1 MLKKLIILIS
11 LTLALF
17 SFDKNVP
24 NGKIMGTS
32 SCPVC
37 GMHIKKF
44 YKTSHA
50 VVYTN
55 GKKEHF
61 CSITCLAKNMKKRK
75 DIKTIYVVD
84 ALTNKLIN
92 AKKAIYVIGSKVP
105 STMGNS
111 SRLAFASKSN
121 AMAFQKKYGG
131 KISNFSTAL
140 KSKK

>member
-1 MLKKLIILIS
+1 MFKKLIILIT

-37 GMHIKKF
+37 SMHIKKF

-61 CSITCLAKNMKKRK
+61 CSMACLAQTIKKRK

-84 ALTNKLIN
+84 ASTNKLIN

-111 SRLAFASKSN
+111 SRLAFASKSS
-121 AMAFQKKYGG
+121 AVEFQKKYGG
-131 KISNFSTAL
+131 KITNFSTAL
-140 KSKK
+140 KAK

>member
-1 MLKKLIILIS
+1 MFKKLILLLS

-24 NGKIMGTS
+24 NGKVMGTS
-32 SCPVC
+32 SCPTC
-37 GMHIKKF
+37 NMNIKKF

-50 VVYTN
+50 VVYNN

-84 ALTNKLIN
+84 ASTNKLIN
-92 AKKAIYVIGSKVP
+92 VKNAIYVIGSKVP
-105 STMGNS
+105 STMGS
-111 SRLAFASKSN
+111 TSRLAFASKSS
-121 AMAFQKKYGG
+121 AKAFKKKYGG
-131 KISNFSTAL
+131 KIGNFDTAL
-140 KSKK
+140 SAK